1 MSEDNGIYTTP
12 GDKTN
17 VDYDVPPNTEQAE
30 AMREGALDGLCDKV
44 LDEIVDLRSFI
55 LMQSGGHVRHQLF
68 DLPGRIKD
76 QSLTVAAL
84 VHQTEA
90 LRLSYANSKNQALE
104 LVLCATEDGKAK
116 YSNDKARNLAV
127 QQLLRDDKLYLNNI
141 DELSWKEC
149 ELRNEEIELEHLQ
162 NQFRA
167 YLAVAGMQGVR

>member
-1 MSEDNGIYTTP
+1 MSEEGN
-12 GDKTN
+12 DKTN
-17 VDYDVPPNTEQAE
+17 VDYDVPPETECE
-30 AMREGALDGLCDKV
+30 HILREDILDQ
-44 LDEIVDLRSFI
+44 IADLKSFI
-55 LMQSGGHVRHQLF
+55 LMQSGGHVRYQLF

-84 VHQTEA
+84 VNSTEA
-90 LRLSYANSKNQALE
+90 LRLSYANSKNHALE

-141 DELSWKEC
+141 DELSRKEC
-149 ELRNEEIELEHLQ
+149 ELRKEEIELEHLQ